1 MIAADPRFSTIK
13 LCETNEIITLRQ
25 AYDQALCNARRY
37 QAKGMY
43 EVAALWFKQARRLEL
58 ALNGR

>member
-1 MIAADPRFSTIK
+1 MIAADPSFSTIK
-13 LCETNEIITLRQ
+13 LCETNERVQMRT
-25 AYDQALCNARRY
+25 AYDQALCNARHY

-43 EVAALWFKQARRLEL
+43 EIADLWFKQARRLDL

>member
-1 MIAADPRFSTIK
+1 MIAADPRYSTVN
-13 LCETNEIITLRQ
+13 LCETKERIEMRV
-25 AYDQALCNARRY
+25 AYDQALCNARHY

-43 EVAALWFKQARRLEL
+43 EIADLWFKQARRLHL